1 MIEDRPDEVTGS
13 AGSFVSSNFE
23 SASSPPP
30 SASETSRSVAD
41 ASVEIFIS
49 DFWRFSGPVVD
60 ALGIGPRLL
69 SDLRVLVGKSID
81 TPAISLRRFPE
92 RKHVLRHVF

>member
-1 MIEDRPDEVTGS
+1 MKKGGQRQESGYPETVIEDRPDEVTGS

-41 ASVEIFIS
+41 ASVEIF
-49 DFWRFSGPVVD
+49 FSGF
-60 ALGIGPRLL
+60 L
-69 SDLRVLVGKSID
+69 
-81 TPAISLRRFPE
+81 AILWPGGRCAWNRT
-92 RKHVLRHVF
+92 